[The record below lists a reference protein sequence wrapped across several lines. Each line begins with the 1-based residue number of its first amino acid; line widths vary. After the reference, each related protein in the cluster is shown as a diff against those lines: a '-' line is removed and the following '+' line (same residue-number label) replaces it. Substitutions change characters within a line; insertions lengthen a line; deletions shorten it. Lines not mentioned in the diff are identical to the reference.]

1 MCMQQLRPTNSVI
14 HCLECVAFGCL
25 RRDEPVDG
33 VVEQAHQSGT
43 TTPNGI
49 IWQYEASVA

>member
-1 MCMQQLRPTNSVI
+1 MQQLRPTNSVI
-14 HCLECVAFGCL
+14 HCLECIAFGCL